1 MSQATTNAASTPRIA
16 GLVLAAGRSTR
27 MGAINKLLAEID
39 GVPLVTCIITALLA
53 SRAEPIIVV
62 SGHEH
67 EQVEQALSGHDV
79 ICVYNPNYRQGISTS
94 LRRGLNAVP
103 ANTDGV
109 LICLGDMP
117 RISAVHIDRLIDVFD
132 PDNGQAICVPTAGG
146 NRGNPVL
153 WARRF
158 FPEMCRL
165 TGDVGARDLIT
176 THAELVCEVRLAD
189 QGTLIDVDT
198 PEDLAEL
205 RAE

>member
-1 MSQATTNAASTPRIA
+1 MPQTTTSAASTSRIA

-27 MGAINKLLAEID
+27 MGTINKLLVEMN
-39 GVPLVTCIITALLA
+39 GVPLVTCIIKALLTSQA
-53 SRAEPIIVV
+53 GAIIVV
-62 SGHEH
+62 TGHQH
-67 EQVEQALSGHDV
+67 EQVEQALSGYDV

-103 ANTDGV
+103 ANSDGV

-117 RISAVHIDRLIDVFD
+117 RISAAHIDHLIDAFD
-132 PDNGQAICVPTAGG
+132 PDNGRAICVPKASGS
-146 NRGNPVL
+146 RGNPVL

-158 FPEMCRL
+158 FPEIRRL

-176 THAELVCEVRLAD
+176 THAGLVCEVPLAD
-189 QGTLIDVDT
+189 KGTLIDVDT
-198 PEDLAEL
+198 PEDLAAL

>member
-1 MSQATTNAASTPRIA
+1 MSQATTSAASAPRIA

-27 MGAINKLLAEID
+27 MGTINKLLAEID
-39 GVPLVTCIITALLA
+39 GVPLVTYIIKALLA
-53 SRAEPIIVV
+53 SQAGTIIVV
-62 SGHEH
+62 TGHKYK
-67 EQVEQALSGHDV
+67 QVEQALSGYDV

-103 ANTDGV
+103 ANSDGV

-117 RISAVHIDRLIDVFD
+117 RISAAHIDRLIDAFD
-132 PDNGQAICVPTAGG
+132 PDNGRAICVPMADGS
-146 NRGNPVL
+146 RGNPVL

-158 FPEMCRL
+158 FPEMRRL
-165 TGDVGARDLIT
+165 TGDIGARDLIA
-176 THAELVCEVRLAD
+176 THAELVCEVPVTD

-198 PEDLAEL
+198 PEDLAAL